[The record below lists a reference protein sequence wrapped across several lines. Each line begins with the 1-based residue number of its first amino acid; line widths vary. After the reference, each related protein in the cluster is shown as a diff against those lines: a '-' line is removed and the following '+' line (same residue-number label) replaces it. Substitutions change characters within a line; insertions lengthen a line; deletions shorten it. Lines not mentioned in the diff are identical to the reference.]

1 MATEENQ
8 ASDTVSVKAHERM
21 TAERDDLK
29 TQLADATNAIH
40 DMTRLEGARKWFQTK
55 GVTDA
60 DAKAELVMPHLRDV
74 DPDKIGETLEQD
86 RFIPLTQ
93 TAEATPPVEPEEKEP
108 EALPP
113 PQGFGGPSPAGDDKP
128 PAQEKYS
135 LRSPEVQELIRTN
148 NRAALHKL
156 YEEDRIAKPERN
168 Y

>member
-8 ASDTVSVKAHERM
+8 ASDTVSVKSHERM

-29 TQLADATNAIH
+29 TQNAEMANALH
-40 DMTRLEGARKWFQTK
+40 DVARRDGAREWFETK
-55 GVTDA
+55 GVDNPGA
-60 DAKAELVMPHLRDV
+60 AALLAMPHLRDIE
-74 DPDKIGETLEQD
+74 PDKIGETLEQD
-86 RFIPLTQ
+86 RFDLLTQ
-93 TAEATPPVEPEEKEP
+93 TTEASTSEPVEEET
-108 EALPP
+108 EAVLPP
-113 PQGFGGPSPAGDDKP
+113 PQGFGGPSPAGDDKA

-148 NRAALHKL
+148 NRTALHKL